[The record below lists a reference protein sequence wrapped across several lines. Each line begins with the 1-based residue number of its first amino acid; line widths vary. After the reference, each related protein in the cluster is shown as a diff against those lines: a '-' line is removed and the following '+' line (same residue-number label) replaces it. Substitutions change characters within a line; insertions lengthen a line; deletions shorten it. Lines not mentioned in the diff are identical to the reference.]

1 MEAAW
6 RVLSVAG
13 FVASFAPV
21 LAAQTMD

>member
-13 FVASFAPV
+13 FVASSAPV
-21 LAAQTMD
+21 FAAQTMD